1 MSSVRNKSATP
12 LLALEIDKTGR
23 LSRKLME
30 LDRQATLENT
40 LLQSLYPK
48 IRVATVDVPQ
58 EPLGSFE
65 QALVEQAL
73 AKIEFDGVRYNL
85 VGATGSAKNGKFYAV
100 DATYEK
106 QLAERFRCSPQS
118 AITYFG
124 ILVSSCQVRVEEP
137 DCRVL
142 VVEDHEFGTNDCRG
156 WISQSLFLKLN
167 LPAHRF
173 YQFRLAFDRTQAKGS
188 FKVMGDDVAQKF
200 EAEVILPKSAVKP
213 EYKGSL
219 VRSFRSLLGDQQAH
233 SYRGPI
239 VLGIRDVS
247 RDLQFKSSYTLVE
260 HAPADSIELEIKT
273 YALQQIEKLEAAV
286 KDGDFA
292 ELFRLLGTSEA
303 QRSIEANEEA
313 SPEYT
318 SVENTVVEAVLK
330 ADSTGYMVR
339 HPFINRQLQR
349 LLAKWAFKLCTSGG
363 FLMPGFTLADDGYL
377 VLHEGEVFWGSDCI
391 PRDRAITSLRCRQGL
406 LVRYP
411 IRMKEDLLPIENL
424 SAQETV
430 NLLSEHLRK
439 SGCRMTEPQV
449 LDLFEQQ
456 LRLKGTLT
464 LHSETAKRNGG
475 DYDFDQV
482 CVVEGDRF
490 PRFVQDRFAYREQK
504 FNPKHK
510 LEKKQSPWWNLPQVA
525 MMARGNRIG
534 SITDLKTSCLAAGR
548 PDFANQLVDELQN
561 AIDQLKWGTEPDH
574 KMISEMRKQ
583 VNTAPWLKL
592 KNKRRI
598 SDMPEHLNVP
608 ETDKI
613 GKLYEFLRQH
623 LNRFFAETAPLSDFR
638 GLIAGEPFTRE
649 IYGECG
655 IISTFYAVNIGRTA
669 ERRQQ
674 LGKALEEAEARFQA
688 GKHDPAARKEV
699 TFKRNQAQAELHF
712 FEERSRKDVKN
723 LIHMICKWAQEKNG
737 NRPAYL
743 SALHAIACK
752 RSTACQDEDRRGTG
766 SIVFYAFPQEVVN
779 KIVER
784 TGGRPI
790 TVAVPELC
798 DGEVEIDPE
807 GRVFLVA
814 AFPNGDGST
823 HERRIFQMQVN
834 ERGEVFMDRDGSG
847 NPVLVDRVHPFRVQP
862 GKSEVRDGKVVF
874 PNTQQRP
881 FVPRRTEKN

>member
-1 MSSVRNKSATP
+1 MPSVRNNSATP

-40 LLQSLYPK
+40 LLHSLYPA
-48 IRVATVDVPQ
+48 IRVATVDVPH

-73 AKIEFDGVRYNL
+73 VRIEFDGVRYSL
-85 VGATGSAKNGKFYAV
+85 IGATGSAKKGKFYAV
-100 DATYEK
+100 DAAYEK
-106 QLAERFRCSPQS
+106 RVAERFRCSPQS

-124 ILVSSCQVRVEEP
+124 ILVSSCKVRIEES

-142 VVEDHEFGTNDCRG
+142 VVEDHELGTNDCRG
-156 WISQSLFLKLN
+156 WISGSLFRKLN

-173 YQFRLAFDRTQAKGS
+173 YQFRLAFDKTQAKGS
-188 FKVMGDDVAQKF
+188 FKVMADDVARKL
-200 EAEVILPKSAVKP
+200 EADIILPKSAVKP
-213 EYKGSL
+213 EYKGSF

-233 SYRGPI
+233 SYRGPV
-239 VLGIRDVS
+239 VLGIREVS

-303 QRSIEANEEA
+303 QRSIDADEEA
-313 SPEYT
+313 APGYT
-318 SVENTVVEAVLK
+318 SVENTIVEAVLK

-349 LLAKWAFKLCTSGG
+349 SLAKWAFKLCTSGG

-377 VLHEGEVFWGSDCI
+377 VLHEGEVFWGSDWI
-391 PRDRAITSLRCRQGL
+391 PRDQAVTSLGCRQGL

-411 IRMKEDLLPIENL
+411 IRMKEDLLPFENL
-424 SAQETV
+424 STQETV
-430 NLLSEHLRK
+430 NLLSEHLRE
-439 SGCRMTEPQV
+439 SGCMMTEPQILGV
-449 LDLFEQQ
+449 FDQQ
-456 LRLKGTLT
+456 LRLKGTLA
-464 LHSETAKRNGG
+464 LHSETAKKNGG

-490 PRFVQDRFAYREQK
+490 PRFVRDRFAYREQK

-525 MMARGNRIG
+525 MTARGNRIG

-561 AIDQLKWGTEPDH
+561 AIDQLKHGTEPDH
-574 KMISEMRKQ
+574 RLISEVRKQ

-592 KNKRRI
+592 RNMRRI
-598 SDMPEHLNVP
+598 SDMPEHLGIP

-613 GKLYEFLRQH
+613 GKMYEFLRQH
-623 LNRFFAETAPLSDFR
+623 LNRFFSETAPLSDFR
-638 GLIAGEPFTRE
+638 GVIAGEPFTRE
-649 IYGECG
+649 IYSECG
-655 IISTFYAVNIGRTA
+655 IISTFYAVNIGLTA
-669 ERRQQ
+669 ERRKK
-674 LGKALEEAEARFQA
+674 LEKALEEAEAELEA
-688 GKHDPAARKEV
+688 TKLDPAARKEL
-699 TFKRNQAQAELHF
+699 TFKRNQALAELHF
-712 FEERSRKDVKN
+712 FDERSRKDLKN
-723 LIHMICKWAQEKNG
+723 LIHMIRMWAQEKNG
-737 NRPAYL
+737 NGLPYL

-752 RSTACQDEDRRGTG
+752 RATACQDKDRQGTG
-766 SIVFYAFPQEVVN
+766 SIVFYAFPQELVN

-798 DGEVEIDPE
+798 DGEVEIDSE

-814 AFPNGDGST
+814 AFPNGSGST
-823 HERRIFQMQVN
+823 CERRIFHMQVT
-834 ERGEVFMDRDGSG
+834 EKGEVFMDRDGSG
-847 NPVLVDRVHPFRVQP
+847 NPVLVDRVHPFPVQA
-862 GKSEVRDGKVVF
+862 GRSEVRDGRVVF
-874 PNTQQRP
+874 PGTEQRP
-881 FVPRRTEKN
+881 FVPRRKKEN